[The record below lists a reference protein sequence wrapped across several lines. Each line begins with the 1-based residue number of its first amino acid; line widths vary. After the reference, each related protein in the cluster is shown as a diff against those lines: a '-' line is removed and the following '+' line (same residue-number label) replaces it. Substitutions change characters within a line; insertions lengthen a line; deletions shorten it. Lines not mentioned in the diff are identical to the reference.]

1 MANDTSSIK
10 QFKTG
15 FTVDIFTFNKL
26 KINPFKFGIKIINS
40 DETIINIFDWFKT
53 DP

>member
-1 MANDTSSIK
+1 MNANDTSSIK

-26 KINPFKFGIKIINS
+26 KTNPFKFVNS
-40 DETIINIFDWFKT
+40 DETIINV
-53 DP
+53 